1 MHIEQCE
8 PVWGEKRNAFRCPVS
23 QPEHVALL
31 RVGKKRQ
38 MRVQLLDESA
48 GGFAVLADRHPGVQ
62 AGDVVR
68 LCTESGWHEV
78 RVVHVCKHRPAVAE
92 GESLGESE
100 GPQFRVGFERLRDL
114 APREGA
120 RCLRA
125 WFGRLGIGRSL
136 PLFSSAA
143 VVVVVLLLSV
153 TAALAA
159 GAAILHQIVNSR
171 PTSQSALSQLEEPIS
186 SSAPSRNADGPSQ
199 TMPTI
204 ARLPGASPFASKEVA
219 RELEL
224 SQSQQ
229 EEIGRIVD
237 LSGEAVRQIPL
248 RWPGQTRE
256 QHDEKRQILLDEARR
271 RILQLLTEEQRDRWE
286 ALQGDADDQRSRR

>member
-8 PVWGEKRNAFRCPVS
+8 PVGGEKRSAFRCPVS
-23 QPEHVALL
+23 QPEQGALL
-31 RVGKKRQ
+31 RVGKTQK

-48 GGFAVLADRHPGVQ
+48 GGFAVLADRHPGVRD
-62 AGDVVR
+62 GDVVR
-68 LCTESGWHEV
+68 LYTESGWHEV
-78 RVVHVCKHRPAVAE
+78 RVVHVRKHRPAVAE
-92 GESLGESE
+92 GESVGERE
-100 GPQFRVGFERLRDL
+100 RPRYRVGFERVRDL

-120 RCLRA
+120 RRLRA
-125 WFGRLGIGRSL
+125 WFGWLGIGGSL
-136 PLFSSAA
+136 PLLSST
-143 VVVVVLLLSV
+143 VVVVVLVLSV

-159 GAAILHQIVNSR
+159 GAAIFHQIVDSSPAR
-171 PTSQSALSQLEEPIS
+171 QSSPSQLGEPIS
-186 SSAPSRNADGPSQ
+186 SSAPSGNADGPSQ
-199 TMPTI
+199 LEAAI

-248 RWPGQTRE
+248 RWPDQTRE

-271 RILQLLTEEQRDRWE
+271 RILQLLTKEQRDRWE
-286 ALQGDADDQRSRR
+286 ALQGGADDQRSRR